1 METRRKEKLVW
12 ARGGERRKAVWREKW
27 HLSWVGITGRGTQT
41 QLSTE
46 EVWQQEAVAD
56 FKHGPKASLS
66 SPLEVA
72 E

>member
-1 METRRKEKLVW
+1 MSAMETRRKEKLVW

-27 HLSWVGITGRGTQT
+27 HLSWVGITGRETQT

-46 EVWQQEAVAD
+46 EAVAD
-56 FKHGPKASLS
+56 FKHGPNVSLS

-72 E
+72 V